1 MKASVRAAA
10 SAAALA
16 VVLAAALTGCGSSH
30 PNSTATAAPGAAAEA
45 NTTVCS
51 SAAKS
56 VALPSGFPAT
66 FPMPPGTVVTAAD
79 DRGDAGLVVSGVTPA
94 AFKDVLAALQ
104 HDLPPK
110 GFTLQDGETEPHDA
124 ESDWTSAGY
133 HGRWAI
139 REIPQCHGDTAVSVV
154 SRKK

>member
-1 MKASVRAAA
+1 VKAGVRAAA

-16 VVLAAALTGCGSSH
+16 AALTGCGTSSH
-30 PNSTATAAPGAAAEA
+30 PNSTATAAPEAAADA

-51 SAAKS
+51 RAARS

-66 FPMPPGTVVTAAD
+66 FPMPPGVVVTAAD
-79 DRGDAGLVVSGVTPA
+79 DRGDAGFVVSGVTPA

-104 HDLPPK
+104 HDLPAK
-110 GFTLQDGETEPHDA
+110 GFTLQDGEIEPHDA

-133 HGRWAI
+133 DGRWAI
-139 REIPQCHGDTAVSVV
+139 RELPQCHGDTAVSVV

>member
-1 MKASVRAAA
+1 MKAGVRAAA

-16 VVLAAALTGCGSSH
+16 AAALTGCSSSSH
-30 PNSTATAAPGAAAEA
+30 PNAKATVAAKASVEA
-45 NTTVCS
+45 NTTACS

-56 VALPSGFPAT
+56 VALPSGFPAS

-79 DRGDAGLVVSGVTPA
+79 DRGDAGFVVSGVTPT

-104 HDLPPK
+104 TDLPAK
-110 GFTLQDGETEPHDA
+110 GFTMKDGETEPHDA

-133 HGRWAI
+133 DGRWAI

-154 SRKK
+154 ARKK

>member
-1 MKASVRAAA
+1 VKAGVRAAA

-16 VVLAAALTGCGSSH
+16 AAALTGCSSSH
-30 PNSTATAAPGAAAEA
+30 ANAKATVAAKASVEADTTA
-45 NTTVCS
+45 CS

-56 VALPSGFPAT
+56 VALPSGFPAS

-79 DRGDAGLVVSGVTPA
+79 DRGDAGFVVSGVTPT

-104 HDLPPK
+104 NDLPAM
-110 GFTLQDGETEPHDA
+110 GFTLKSGETEPHDA
-124 ESDWTSAGY
+124 ESDWTSARY
-133 HGRWAI
+133 DGRWAI

-154 SRKK
+154 ARKK